1 MAVTKLE
8 NLVNPEVVA
17 DTITAELDKAIKFS
31 PVAVVDKT
39 LEGVAGNTI
48 SVPQYAYV
56 GDAED
61 IAEGGEITPTLLS
74 ATTTKATVKK
84 AAKSIEI
91 TDEAMLSGTGS
102 PLDEASRQLSMSIG
116 SKVDIDIM
124 DAMLEVDK
132 ESKKYKAQTVGGA
145 STAFSLALV
154 SEALDTFDEEALGE
168 RKFLFVNPIMMGML
182 RSDPTFT
189 HASELGHNTLITGA
203 VGTVYGCEV
212 IPTRRIAK
220 QNEGV
225 PYTCILAKE
234 GAVSLY
240 LKRDVNV
247 ETGRDITHKTTVISA
262 DEHYVAKMRDARKVV
277 LIECKGK

>member
-56 GDAED
+56 GDAD
-61 IAEGGEITPTLLS
+61 DVVEGGAITPTLLT
-74 ATTTKATVKK
+74 ATTVKATVKK

-116 SKVDIDIM
+116 SKVDNDIM
-124 DAMLEVDK
+124 DAMLEKNDGEYRATK
-132 ESKKYKAQTVGGA
+132 VGSA
-145 STAFSLALV
+145 STAFSLTLL
-154 SEALDTFDEEALGE
+154 SSALDTFEDEALGE
-168 RKFLFVNPIMMGML
+168 RKFLFVNPVHMGVL
-182 RSDPTFT
+182 RTDPTFT
-189 HASELGHNTLITGA
+189 HASELGDNTLITGA

-212 IPTRRIAK
+212 IPTRKIVNDPTDK
-220 QNEGV
+220 FI
-225 PYTCILAKE
+225 CILAKE

-262 DEHYVAKMRDARKVV
+262 DEHYVAKMRDASKVV
-277 LIECKGK
+277 LIQNKGV

>member
-48 SVPQYAYV
+48 SVPQYNYV
-56 GDAED
+56 GDAVD
-61 IAEGGEITPTLLS
+61 VAEGGEITPTLLT
-74 ATTTKATVKK
+74 ATTVKATVKK

-102 PLDEASRQLSMSIG
+102 PLDEASRQLAMSIG
-116 SKVDIDIM
+116 SKVDNDIM
-124 DAMLEVDK
+124 GAMLEKDEDGAYLATK
-132 ESKKYKAQTVGGA
+132 VGNA
-145 STAFSLALV
+145 STAFSLALL
-154 SEALDTFDEEALGE
+154 SSALDTYEDEALGE
-168 RKFLFVNPIMMGML
+168 RKFLFVNPVHMGIL
-182 RSDPTFT
+182 RTDPTFT
-189 HASELGHNTLITGA
+189 HASELGDNTLITGA

-212 IPTRRIAK
+212 IPTRKIVNDTTDK
-220 QNEGV
+220 
-225 PYTCILAKE
+225 YTCILAKE
-234 GAVSLY
+234 GSVSLF

-247 ETGRDITHKTTVISA
+247 ETGRDINHKTTIISA
-262 DEHYVAKMRDARKVV
+262 DEHYVAKMRDASKVV
-277 LIECKGK
+277 LIQNKGA